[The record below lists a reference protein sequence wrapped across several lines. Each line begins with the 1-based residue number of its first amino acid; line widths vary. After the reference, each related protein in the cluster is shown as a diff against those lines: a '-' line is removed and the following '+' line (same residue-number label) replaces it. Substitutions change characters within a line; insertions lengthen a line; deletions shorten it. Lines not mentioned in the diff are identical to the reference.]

1 MLTPSDQHP
10 FLMHALLSLT
20 LMHDRYLSAV
30 PNTNLTTMEAFH
42 WYQGVALFNSK
53 IAGRVEP
60 SERHAVYA
68 AAVCLGVI
76 AFFYIEAQTPEKA
89 WPLKP
94 SSPLDLNWLSLSDGK
109 KELGRDAQP
118 RVESIAFRSLN
129 PFEYTK
135 PRTSTSTALGLEAL
149 PPELVQLCGLDASS
163 TSVNNPYYN
172 VATALA
178 KSLYSDCKLTTI
190 LSFLAVIG
198 NFHPEYKRLLKRK
211 DPNALLLLAYW
222 FAKMCQIP
230 HWWIMGR
237 AALEGQAICMYLQRF
252 HGDNRDIQKLVQFPR
267 MMCSLVA

>member
-1 MLTPSDQHP
+1 M
-10 FLMHALLSLT
+10 
-20 LMHDRYLSAV
+20 
-30 PNTNLTTMEAFH
+30 
-42 WYQGVALFNSK
+42 ALFNSK

-60 SERHAVYA
+60 SERQAVYA

-76 AFFYIEAQTPEKA
+76 AFFYIEAQTPEEA

-94 SSPLDLNWLSLSDGK
+94 PSPLDLNWLSLSDGK

-118 RVESIAFRSLN
+118 RVENIAFRSLN

-135 PRTSTSTALGLEAL
+135 PRPTTSTVFGLEAL
-149 PPELVQLCGLDASS
+149 PPELIQLCGLDSSS
-163 TSVNNPYYN
+163 TSRDNPYYD
-172 VATALA
+172 VTTALA

-211 DPNALLLLAYW
+211 EPIALLLLAYW

-230 HWWIMGR
+230 HWWIMRR
-237 AALEGQAICMYLQRF
+237 AALEGQAICIYLQRY
-252 HGDNRDIQKLVQFPR
+252 HGYNSDIQQLLQFPK
-267 MMCSLVA
+267 MMCSLTA